1 MKFSDMMGKR
11 DRDTTE
17 DTEPQLPPEAAT
29 APPVPEAPI
38 RFGESRTAFEDATAA
53 VGGGTVTPQRPASP
67 FVGAPTAPPAPPEAA
82 AAPAPA
88 APEAVTA
95 PVPPTT
101 EAPRTIEPSRSEVV
115 AELAPRPAV
124 AAVTDQ
130 QLDAS
135 AWLDDIP
142 SIDDDL
148 LPH

>member
-1 MKFSDMMGKR
+1 MKFSDMMGKP

-17 DTEPQLPPEAAT
+17 VTEPQLPPEAAT

-38 RFGESRTAFEDATAA
+38 RFGESRSAFEDATAA
-53 VGGGTVTPQRPASP
+53 VGGGTITPPRPPASP
-67 FVGAPTAPPAPPEAA
+67 LASTTTAPETVAAPP
-82 AAPAPA
+82 PL
-88 APEAVTA
+88 TA
-95 PVPPTT
+95 EPT
-101 EAPRTIEPSRSEVV
+101 RSLEPSIREVV

-148 LPH
+148 LPR

>member
-17 DTEPQLPPEAAT
+17 VTEPQLPPEAAT

-38 RFGESRTAFEDATAA
+38 RFGQGRSAFEDATAA
-53 VGGGTVTPQRPASP
+53 VGGGTITPPRPPASP
-67 FVGAPTAPPAPPEAA
+67 LAST
-82 AAPAPA
+82 A
-88 APEAVTA
+88 APETVAA
-95 PVPPTT
+95 PPPLTT
-101 EAPRTIEPSRSEVV
+101 EPPRSLEPSISEVV
-115 AELAPRPAV
+115 AELAPRPAA

-148 LPH
+148 LPR

>member
-17 DTEPQLPPEAAT
+17 VTEPQLPPEAAT
-29 APPVPEAPI
+29 APPLPEAPI

-53 VGGGTVTPQRPASP
+53 VGGGTITPPRPPVSP
-67 FVGAPTAPPAPPEAA
+67 LVSAAAAPPAPPETATAPPAPETVA
-82 AAPAPA
+82 AAP
-88 APEAVTA
+88 
-95 PVPPTT
+95 PVTT
-101 EAPRTIEPSRSEVV
+101 EAPRLLEPSRSEVV

-135 AWLDDIP
+135 AWLDDIA

-148 LPH
+148 LPR

>member
-17 DTEPQLPPEAAT
+17 VTEPQLPPEAAT

-38 RFGESRTAFEDATAA
+38 RFGGSRTAFEDATAA
-53 VGGGTVTPQRPASP
+53 VGGGTITPPRPTSP
-67 FVGAPTAPPAPPEAA
+67 LVAAPTAPPAPPA
-82 AAPAPA
+82 AAPT
-88 APEAVTA
+88 APETATA
-95 PVPPTT
+95 PLPPTI

-115 AELAPRPAV
+115 AELAPRPAA

-148 LPH
+148 LPR

>member
-11 DRDTTE
+11 DRDDSE
-17 DTEPQLPPEAAT
+17 VTEPELPPEART

-38 RFGESRTAFEDATAA
+38 RFGGNRSELDDAAAAF
-53 VGGGTVTPQRPASP
+53 GGGTVTPAA
-67 FVGAPTAPPAPPEAA
+67 VAPIVAPPPIAREAA
-82 AAPAPA
+82 IPPPPLV
-88 APEAVTA
+88 APE
-95 PVPPTT
+95 PPTL
-101 EAPRTIEPSRSEVV
+101 EQPSISDVV
-115 AELAPRPAV
+115 AELAPRPAA

-135 AWLDDIP
+135 AWLDGIN

>member
-17 DTEPQLPPEAAT
+17 VTEPELPPEAAT

-53 VGGGTVTPQRPASP
+53 VGGGTITPPPPMSP
-67 FVGAPTAPPAPPEAA
+67 LVAAPTAPPAPP
-82 AAPAPA
+82 

-95 PVPPTT
+95 PQPTETQPT
-101 EAPRTIEPSRSEVV
+101 ETPRSLEPSISEVV
-115 AELAPRPAV
+115 AELAPRPG
-124 AAVTDQ
+124 AARVTDQ
-130 QLDAS
+130 QIDAS

-148 LPH
+148 LPR

>member
-17 DTEPQLPPEAAT
+17 VTEPQLPPEAAT

-53 VGGGTVTPQRPASP
+53 VGGGTITPPRPASP
-67 FVGAPTAPPAPPEAA
+67 FVGAPAAPPEAA

-88 APEAVTA
+88 APAPATA

-115 AELAPRPAV
+115 AELAPRPG
-124 AAVTDQ
+124 AARVTDQ
-130 QLDAS
+130 QIDAS

-148 LPH
+148 LPR